1 MDLYLELNEAKNQWQ
16 NLQSI
21 YNEVTDPAV
30 IDSVIHQMIV
40 VEQRYDQLMRKARE
54 QSLVCNTIQL
64 R

>member
-30 IDSVIHQMIV
+30 IDSVVHQMIV
-40 VEQRYDQLMRKARE
+40 VEQRYDQLLRKARE
-54 QSLVCNTIQL
+54 QALVCNTIQL